1 MSMTMASALTAGD
14 DAPPR
19 RPEDARALL
28 RDCFAQFASG
38 LLNTVRVSI
47 DTTDDL
53 FEVNQYVT
61 ADDLQAFRSKR
72 EAWIER
78 FDKAIHELFERRVS
92 GTRRKGRRPDVDA
105 SVGSLRVLNEFD
117 YEKQLALTRA
127 TGRLLRASRGELDAL
142 NVRVAALFNESATR
156 DFDNPFSPD
165 YILDAIGM
173 TSRELYPNPRI
184 WRSLMER
191 VLADVSPFV
200 TKIYITLNRFLG
212 DHQVLPE
219 IKAELRAKSE
229 LRPSDDAELF
239 TLFGQLFKEVGAT
252 GEHAPGA
259 LPNVE
264 VPAAFA
270 PEPGKRPLELSGQR
284 MVERRA
290 PPVHASPYG
299 TPAPGAQTLYMQPG
313 AMQPA
318 FTQRGAAPM
327 TGTGFAATPTA
338 PGGLPGSQA
347 LGEGAAAYG
356 IAVPPGFAMLVP
368 IGGQGAP
375 IAVPSGLVTG
385 LATARP
391 PAAGSGAQSASA
403 TDFGFPQLDPLMA
416 LGSSS
421 AIFATLEQW
430 QHYDPAGDILHNAVA
445 ASDASASGAASA
457 TASAAPLPLDRI
469 PYIRAAIAD
478 KFANPTDKITMDV
491 IGLLF
496 DYIFRDPSIPE
507 SLRELFGRLQVPI
520 LKAAL
525 LDRTFFSDKRHPARR
540 LLDRLAAAAIAA
552 TSDDAYRESF
562 QALARSVVDEVC
574 SEFKVDIAVF
584 QAADAKLQTFIESE
598 QGRVAQ
604 GLDEH
609 VAEALAA
616 EEREAD
622 RAHVHIVL
630 RDRLAR
636 LEVPPLVRDFLETV
650 WTDYMSSIRAAE
662 GESSPAWGAASAAL
676 DDLLWS
682 ITAKERTAQKAR
694 LTKLIPRLIGS
705 LRKGCTAVDLP
716 TERTKAFLESL
727 YELHM
732 AAIKAKSQPA
742 VMTAAGTSDAKLP
755 ADGKAPPGPE
765 GVVSAPS
772 GPLEE
777 ATVQPQSTVRDF
789 VSEMAL
795 GTWIAFQRDGDVINA
810 RLFWMS
816 PLRTKYIFTTRT
828 RGKALVVTPDQLAE
842 EIERG
847 TASLVIEPVPLFDR
861 AVSAALDSL
870 AARKPPAN
878 DGSGNLGHAA

>member
-1 MSMTMASALTAGD
+1 MTTASTFTAGGE
-14 DAPPR
+14 APPR
-19 RPEDARALL
+19 RPEDATALL

-38 LLNTVRVSI
+38 LLNTVRVSM

-53 FEVNQYVT
+53 FELNQYVT
-61 ADDLQAFRSKR
+61 SEDVQAFRSKR
-72 EAWIER
+72 DAWVER
-78 FDKAIHELFERRVS
+78 FDKAIHELFERRIS

-212 DHQVLPE
+212 AHQVLPE
-219 IKAELRAKSE
+219 IKAELRAKSD

-252 GEHAPGA
+252 GEHALGS
-259 LPNVE
+259 LPNVQ
-264 VPAAFA
+264 VPAVFA
-270 PEPGKRPLELSGQR
+270 PEPGKRPLELS
-284 MVERRA
+284 RA
-290 PPVHASPYG
+290 PMVDGRASPAQASAYG
-299 TPAPGAQTLYMQPG
+299 TPAPGAKTVYMQPG
-313 AMQPA
+313 ATQPA
-318 FTQRGAAPM
+318 FMQPSAAP
-327 TGTGFAATPTA
+327 TA
-338 PGGLPGSQA
+338 QA
-347 LGEGAAAYG
+347 VGEGAAAYG
-356 IAVPPGFAMLVP
+356 VAVPPGFAMLVP

-375 IAVPSGLVTG
+375 IAVPTGLVTG
-385 LATARP
+385 VAPARP
-391 PAAGSGAQSASA
+391 PLAAGAGGQSASA
-403 TDFGFPQLDPLMA
+403 SEGFAFPELDPLMA

-430 QHYDPAGDILHNAVA
+430 QHYDPAGDTLHHAVA
-445 ASDASASGAASA
+445 ASDATASDSASAAA
-457 TASAAPLPLDRI
+457 PAAPLPLNRI

-478 KFANPTDKITMDV
+478 KFANPTDRITMDV

-507 SLRELFGRLQVPI
+507 PLRELFGRLQVPI
-520 LKAAL
+520 LKSAL

-562 QALARSVVDEVC
+562 EALARSVVDEVC

-622 RAHVHIVL
+622 RAHVQIVV

-650 WTDYMSSIRAAE
+650 WTDYMTAIRAAE
-662 GESSPAWGAASAAL
+662 GESSPAWEAASAAL

-694 LTKLIPRLIGS
+694 LTKLIPRLIGN
-705 LRKGCTAVDLP
+705 LRKGCTAVALP
-716 TERTKAFLESL
+716 PERTKAFLESL

-732 AAIKAKSQPA
+732 AAIKAKSQPPVSA
-742 VMTAAGTSDAKLP
+742 AAGATGAKLA
-755 ADGKAPPGPE
+755 ADGKAPAAGPE
-765 GVVSAPS
+765 GVAPPPS

-795 GTWIAFQRDGDVINA
+795 GTWIAFQRDGGVINA

-828 RGKALVVTPDQLAE
+828 RGKAIAVTPDQLAD

-878 DGSGNLGHAA
+878 DSGGNLDHAA